1 MEDTQIKLSG
11 MVSDLLGVSGYPDS
25 TGLGPGRKRCGE
37 VGSLG
42 RSARLRVSPQK
53 LQEALHGQMHEQ
65 HRVLLQ
71 LFLERLD
78 LVERQMTELA
88 KVIGEA
94 MRVHQQAITRL
105 SLVPGLG
112 IDSAHQM
119 IAELGPEAAAFPS
132 APQCCSWVG
141 TLSGTPGKRRHQ

>member
-1 MEDTQIKLSG
+1 MVKLAALA
-11 MVSDLLGVSGYPDS
+11 DP
-25 TGLGPGRKRCGE
+25 
-37 VGSLG
+37 
-42 RSARLRVSPQK
+42 RLRVSPQK

-105 SLVPGLG
+105 SLVPGTDAGAFLASRTDSHPG
-112 IDSAHQM
+112 TALRGGRECGSLRAQFGDHLVCRID
-119 IAELGPEAAAFPS
+119 
-132 APQCCSWVG
+132 PQ
-141 TLSGTPGKRRHQ
+141 